1 MTPIHWLLIVCPAAV
16 LGAVLFIGV
25 FERVDNTAEEQRATV
40 QLKQMEFDKQF
51 ADAWN
56 EGVIKGPSDAELEEQ
71 RALVKEL
78 KDLARKAR
86 ESQRQDLER
95 LAQQLQGQLENGDI
109 SEDLANLRK
118 EIQAVEKQ
126 QNE

>member
-1 MTPIHWLLIVCPAAV
+1 
-16 LGAVLFIGV
+16 
-25 FERVDNTAEEQRATV
+25 
-40 QLKQMEFDKQF
+40 QF

-56 EGVIKGPSDAELEEQ
+56 EGEIKGPSDAELEQQ

-78 KDLARKAR
+78 KDLAKKAR
-86 ESQRQDLER
+86 ESQRKDLEKM
-95 LAQQLQGQLENGDI
+95 AQQLQGQLENGDI

-126 QNE
+126 ENE